1 MASPLQKEE
10 WTFFS
15 RVHGVFTKL
24 DNVKSQRK
32 CIKSLNAETVPATFS
47 GNKVTQS
54 EEAKLPFDNEK
65 PTRENQV
72 LKKTNYLVFFHI
84 KITSYLYRRLLK
96 SNLFLVNTFK
106 S

>member
-24 DNVKSQRK
+24 DNVRSQRK

-72 LKKTNYLVFFHI
+72 LKKTNYYSILI
-84 KITSYLYRRLLK
+84 IE
-96 SNLFLVNTFK
+96 
-106 S
+106 